1 MFVISTIGRFASE
14 YAAARTRRQTER
26 EIRSLPLEIQKDIGW
41 PDVQPRR
48 QHSSFTLGAW
58 AGCK

>member
-1 MFVISTIGRFASE
+1 MSVISTIGRFAAE
-14 YAAARTRRQTER
+14 YATARNRRRTER

-48 QHSSFTLGAW
+48 QASLFVLDAW
-58 AGCK
+58 VGCK

>member
-1 MFVISTIGRFASE
+1 MFAISIIGRFAAE
-14 YAAARTRRQTER
+14 YAAARSRRQTER

-41 PDVQPRR
+41 PDVSPRR
-48 QHSSFTLGAW
+48 RTSPFVPGVW